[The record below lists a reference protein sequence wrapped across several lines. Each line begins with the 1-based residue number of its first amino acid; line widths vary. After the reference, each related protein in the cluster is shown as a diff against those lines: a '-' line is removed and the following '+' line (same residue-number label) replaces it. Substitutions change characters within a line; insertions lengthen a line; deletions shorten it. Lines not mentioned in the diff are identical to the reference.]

1 MKHTGLYA
9 SFAVRDTDVAKVFY
23 RDTLGLEVRDG
34 QIPGIIDIVDPGG
47 SHVLVYAK
55 PDHVPATFTV
65 LNIDVPDIDAA
76 VDDLGRAGV
85 TFEHYD
91 SEYLK
96 TDARGIARGN
106 GPSIAWF
113 RDPDGNIVAIL
124 QTAGA

>member
-1 MKHTGLYA
+1 MKHTSLYA
-9 SFAVRDTDVAKVFY
+9 SFAVRDTDVAKAFY
-23 RDTLGLEVRDG
+23 RDKLGLEVRDG
-34 QIPGIIDIVDPGG
+34 QMPGIIDIVDPGG

-85 TFEHYD
+85 TLEHYD
-91 SEYLK
+91 SEYVK
-96 TDARGIARGN
+96 TDSNGIARGN

-113 RDPDGNIVAIL
+113 KDPDGNIVAIL